1 MLRECASMLRLYVHS
16 MSSRYLRVAES
27 AVTWRNEY
35 VLTINSSCELK
46 VIFNL
51 VDMYYVYNTQATI
64 LFSFVAR

>member
-1 MLRECASMLRLYVHS
+1 MLRLYVHC
-16 MSSRYLRVAES
+16 MSSRYL

-35 VLTINSSCELK
+35 VLTINFSCELK

-64 LFSFVAR
+64 LFSFVAQ